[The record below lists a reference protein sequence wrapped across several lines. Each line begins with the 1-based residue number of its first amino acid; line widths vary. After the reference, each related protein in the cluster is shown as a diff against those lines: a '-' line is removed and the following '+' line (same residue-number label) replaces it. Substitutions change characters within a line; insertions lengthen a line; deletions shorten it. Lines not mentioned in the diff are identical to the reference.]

1 MTTRVSLVNQSDAT
15 AREQDF
21 QELVALQR
29 PVAAAS
35 SAPPLPVDGWE
46 VADPHYNYH
55 RYYFNA
61 DPAVNV
67 PHSVTWKGLVLSGL
81 FVVLVAVLEEGV
93 WDEHCDADLLDFLCV
108 EVLWRTQ
115 ADMRASN
122 LEDMMSDKF
131 KGVRETVW
139 RTDSGPGI
147 HLIQTMH
154 TGIKQLADWKY
165 VHNAAQLFNFLF
177 STVVSLG
184 NHVVLDEIVINYTSK
199 IHYQSHKKNASG
211 PEMLVAAMPVR
222 GTGSSALF
230 WLKPRLW
237 AAQCGPSMAQIVEEC
252 HFTLISQGRTTAPQ
266 QQPVLALDSRFL
278 SKDALNWLRV
288 NMVPFVGTLNSAWYA
303 ELHSYITGDAKQIL
317 KGVLPAYNNGCVVYE
332 RGSVM
337 LYKASTHSS
346 STATTAP
353 ATTTAANKASESAT
367 AAFQFAA
374 GARPKRKQVRSS
386 RLRDFD
392 TTEDNTIVDDGGEDD
407 VSPKDKRKKT
417 ARGGE
422 SNEPYLNLEWYQGV
436 GDSKRREP
444 QLLVS
449 NAIAKERREHGRE
462 EDPVA
467 PLARLF
473 DATWRRVD
481 QANKEIK
488 EQIMLHG
495 DTMHHHMDEK
505 MLWFDVLLSTALHT
519 SFVLSARKLDQRI
532 LGENSNYTLQEY
544 GLAVAKLCAELRAT
558 YGARRHSDK
567 TVRTRFLRGKV
578 GLDTFFSATGI
589 LAIGSYSE
597 RQGDIGHPSVGYA
610 GKKMKIVPVG
620 RPGRERFFFSRFRF
634 SPLRRCVTFNTAY
647 QRNIVVI

>member
-1 MTTRVSLVNQSDAT
+1 
-15 AREQDF
+15 
-21 QELVALQR
+21 
-29 PVAAAS
+29 VAASS

-46 VADPHYNYH
+46 VANPHYTYH
-55 RYYFNA
+55 RYYYDA

-67 PHSVTWKGLVLSGL
+67 PHSVTWNGLVLSGL
-81 FVVLVAVLEEGV
+81 FVVLVAVLEEGA
-93 WDEHCDADLLDFLCV
+93 WDERCDADLLDFLCV

-115 ADMRASN
+115 GDMRASN
-122 LEDMMSDKF
+122 LEDMMSDTF

-154 TGIKQLADWKY
+154 TGIMRLPDWKF
-165 VHNAAQLFNFLF
+165 VQHAAQLFNFLF
-177 STVVSLG
+177 SSVASLG

-199 IHYQSHKKNASG
+199 IHYQSRKKNASG

-222 GTGSSALF
+222 GTGASALF
-230 WLKPRLW
+230 WLMPRLW
-237 AAQCGPSMAQIVEEC
+237 AAQCGPSMAQIVKEC
-252 HFTLISQGRTTAPQ
+252 HCTLISQGRGTRPQ

-303 ELHSYITGDAKQIL
+303 ELHSYITADAKQIL
-317 KGVLPAYNNGCVVYE
+317 KNVLPAYNKGCVVYE

-337 LYKASTHSS
+337 MYKAINHSS

-353 ATTTAANKASESAT
+353 ATTTAAKEASEST
-367 AAFQFAA
+367 TTAFQFAA

-386 RLRDFD
+386 RLKDFD
-392 TTEDNTIVDDGGEDD
+392 TTEDNTITDDGGEDD
-407 VSPKDKRKKT
+407 VSPKDKRKKM
-417 ARGGE
+417 ARGAE
-422 SNEPYLNLEWYQGV
+422 PNEPYLNLEWYQGV

-495 DTMHHHMDEK
+495 DTMHHHIDEK
-505 MLWFDVLLSTALHT
+505 MLWFDVLLSTAVHT
-519 SFVLSARKLDQRI
+519 SFVLSARKLDRRI
-532 LGENSNYTLQEY
+532 HGEDSNYTLQEY
-544 GLAVAKLCAELRAT
+544 GLAVAKLCAALRAT

-567 TVRTRFLRGKV
+567 TVRTRFLRGEV
-578 GLDTFFSATGI
+578 GLNTFFPATRI
-589 LAIGSYSE
+589 LAIGSHGE
-597 RQGDIGHPSVGYA
+597 RAGDIGHPSVGYA
-610 GKKMKIVPVG
+610 GKKMKTVLVG
-620 RPGRERFFFSRFRF
+620 RRRLKDSFFLRFRF
-634 SPLRRCVTFNTAY
+634 SLLHR
-647 QRNIVVI
+647 